1 MNPLA
6 PSGAEVPC
14 RQRRTQ
20 QKRPQSNKC
29 RTASKSS
36 GPHPAGAPLLPSG
49 YLTRCVIFT
58 RHFCGASGRH
68 ICRVALWSRRKQR
81 RLAKLRSPAHT
92 PTAALCPGGPARIVA
107 PRPLTGSLMRRPDG
121 SRWGGGRCYRALGA
135 QLGRSEARPAATTL
149 LFEARSFTPKPPH
162 LNCREGAGAWPL
174 PLAPACDLPTKLI
187 AGAALLALALWAPA
201 GCGFAGC
208 RPALSPTWLVGCALW
223 LSSGC
228 QGAGSRA
235 SAEGW
240 PPPIKGWLGHQ
251 RTWRVNRRAWWIHT
265 HSHSPLL
272 VLWARGAEAPTH
284 PTTCE
289 ERVAGCRS

>member
-149 LFEARSFTPKPPH
+149 LFEAVPSLPSGASPELPRG
-162 LNCREGAGAWPL
+162 RRRVGGAIGAG
-174 PLAPACDLPTKLI
+174 
-187 AGAALLALALWAPA
+187 
-201 GCGFAGC
+201 
-208 RPALSPTWLVGCALW
+208 V
-223 LSSGC
+223 
-228 QGAGSRA
+228 
-235 SAEGW
+235 
-240 PPPIKGWLGHQ
+240 
-251 RTWRVNRRAWWIHT
+251 
-265 HSHSPLL
+265 
-272 VLWARGAEAPTH
+272 
-284 PTTCE
+284 
-289 ERVAGCRS
+289 